1 MTSHNDP
8 PASPGLSQAIRD
20 ALEAKCSRLVLEVDG
35 RQWTGRSFLAQAN
48 ARCLQLLDAGLI
60 PGDAVLVQS
69 GRGGDF
75 WIDVFAVWACGGVYA
90 PIGDAISLDQA
101 VRLVQPRF
109 LLGASS
115 TEEVPEGLNFLDG
128 PPAGSAEI
136 ILPTI
141 KPPAPDSL
149 STILFTSGS
158 TGQPKGVR
166 LSDGGLLANARA
178 TLQCLDLRPDDV
190 LFAPIAFRFVSA
202 LSHFVTVMLS
212 DATLAATE
220 APLLPNSL
228 AASVESNGATCLG
241 GSPIHARWLV
251 EAEADAFT
259 TLRWIMSSGDNL
271 GSATI
276 ASLATLRPG
285 LGIYTFY
292 GLTELAGRFCW
303 LAPQE
308 QATHMGSVGRPIPGF
323 SLVLVDD
330 DNTPCLGNQIGE
342 VIARGPGLM
351 QGYCGD
357 TQATDKAIGFGG
369 FRTGDLG
376 YLDDDGL
383 LHLVGRKDDVFKV
396 MGLKAHAMT
405 IQDAVMASGLVED
418 AAVLPFEDDRIG
430 TAPCV
435 YLVEGPTKGYSKG
448 AMMRHLRSALPNHML
463 PRKFIA
469 VGAIPRTSSGK
480 VDRTALRDLAQSLE
494 ES

>member
-1 MTSHNDP
+1 MTSHDEP
-8 PASPGLSQAIRD
+8 PTPPGLAQAIRD
-20 ALEAKCSRLVLEVDG
+20 ALEVKRSRLVLEVDG
-35 RQWTGRSFLAQAN
+35 RQWTGRSFLEQAN
-48 ARCLQLLDAGLI
+48 ARCLQLRDAGLI

-90 PIGDAISLDQA
+90 PVGDAISLDQA
-101 VRLVQPRF
+101 VRLVRPRF
-109 LLGASS
+109 LLGASLM
-115 TEEVPEGLNFLDG
+115 ENVPEGVNFLAG
-128 PPAGSAEI
+128 PPAEGTET
-136 ILPTI
+136 LPAI
-141 KPPAPDSL
+141 KPPTPDSL

-212 DATLAATE
+212 DAALAATE

-228 AASVESNGATCLG
+228 AASVASNGATCLG

-251 EAEADAFT
+251 ETEAGAFT

-271 GSATI
+271 SSATI
-276 ASLATLRPG
+276 ASLATLRPD
-285 LGIYTFY
+285 LGVYTFY

-303 LAPQE
+303 LGPQE

-323 SLVLVDD
+323 SLALVDD
-330 DNTPCLGNQIGE
+330 GDAPCFGNQIGE
-342 VIARGPGLM
+342 VIAKGPGLM
-351 QGYCGD
+351 LGYCGD

-435 YLVEGPTKGYSKG
+435 YLVEGPAMGYSKG

-463 PRKFIA
+463 PRKFIT
-469 VGAIPRTSSGK
+469 VRGIPRTSSGK

-494 ES
+494 DD